1 MPPDPSTHLGD
12 VLDGGHQGFR
22 LRGVLYSEVLTEVTK
37 QLPVAG
43 WQGSLS

>member
-12 VLDGGHQGFR
+12 VCWMVAIRGFL
-22 LRGVLYSEVLTEVTK
+22 LRGVLHSEVLTEVTK

-43 WQGSLS
+43 